1 MRVALEFFVE
11 LGKIGRRLVGRIGAP
26 RPSPE
31 YGGFQLAIIPAFRQW
46 PTDPRPPGAS
56 QVLRNRALRD
66 RATAGDLV
74 LPQPQFVAQAQYF
87 FELSHGQ
94 PFHGQ
99 CGPSTFQW
107 NLTAPDVVQRPSLSL
122 IPESTGPGPYPPL
135 QTLWKSFRNDPD
147 HRSDNSLKLTDLKS
161 ESVISF
167 IPES

>member
-31 YGGFQLAIIPAFRQW
+31 YGRLQLAIIPAFRQR
-46 PTDPRPPGAS
+46 PTNPRLPGAS

-66 RATAGDLV
+66 RTTAGDLV
-74 LPQPQFVAQAQYF
+74 LPQSQFVAQAQYF

-94 PFHGQ
+94 PFHWQ

-107 NLTAPDVVQRPSLSL
+107 NLTAQDVVQRPSPWPLLPGLEPCGNHSEMIL
-122 IPESTGPGPYPPL
+122 ITVPTN
-135 QTLWKSFRNDPD
+135 R
-147 HRSDNSLKLTDLKS
+147 
-161 ESVISF
+161 
-167 IPES
+167 

>member
-1 MRVALEFFVE
+1 MTLEFFVK
-11 LGKIGRRLVGRIGAP
+11 LGKIRLGLAGWVGVP
-26 RPSPE
+26 RGSPE
-31 YGGFQLAIIPAFRQW
+31 YGSLQLAIIPAFRQR
-46 PTDPRPPGAS
+46 PTDPRLPGAS

-122 IPESTGPGPYPPL
+122 IPEGTGLGPHLPL
-135 QTLWKSFRNDPD
+135 RPCGN
-147 HRSDNSLKLTDLKS
+147 HS
-161 ESVISF
+161 EM
-167 IPES
+167 IPITVPT